1 MAPVHTVVVLLPAEL
16 SNPVMKTQKMS
27 IKTESG
33 GDVNLGWC
41 QTGVRFHTFKFVD
54 DSIEPVFLWI
64 LDLASVTSQVLN
76 GQNCFLSSV
85 FSLGISSLKH

>member
-16 SNPVMKTQKMS
+16 SSPVMKTQKML

-33 GDVNLGWC
+33 GDVNLGWY

-54 DSIEPVFLWI
+54 DSIESIFL
-64 LDLASVTSQVLN
+64 
-76 GQNCFLSSV
+76 
-85 FSLGISSLKH
+85 